1 MPEPGE
7 VLADQYRIE
16 REIGHGGMATVFLAQ
31 DLRHGRPVALKLLR
45 PELAL
50 IMGAERFIAEIRIT
64 ARLDHPH
71 ILTLID
77 SGIAGELPYYVMP
90 FVGGDSLR
98 QLLDRKRRLEL
109 PEALRLTSQIA
120 GALDVAH
127 REGII
132 HRDIKPENILLR
144 QGEAML
150 TDFGIAL
157 AVSEAGGTRLT
168 EAGFTLGTPLYM
180 SPEQALGERELD
192 GRSDIYSLAAVLYEM
207 LAGVPP
213 LTAPTAQVLI
223 GRLATEDPTP
233 LHRVRPDIPPGVSGA
248 VDRALA
254 KDPAQRFATAGEFS
268 DALEAGAAEA
278 PRPPRAPGRRRWVA
292 FAAGAGVLLLAA
304 AILLA
309 KLSARPHGLVLGEK
323 VQLTATANVLRPVIS
338 GDGRQLAY
346 FSRRCGEGGCT
357 DPLQVTDVGGGAT
370 RAVLDNITSGYGIQW
385 SPDRRNLLVF
395 CTIDKR
401 SGSWLVST
409 LGGSPR
415 YVGSGV
421 ATFLGS
427 DSLLV
432 GPPLGAARD
441 FWLRITTLAGEP
453 RDSIRLQQA
462 GSGIG
467 RLLEV
472 PGSGWILAEVRQ
484 GGAGV
489 WELVGRDGQI
499 GGRIKS
505 DFYILGGQEAANALW
520 LSGAGLSLLRI
531 PIDHARGRFGSR
543 WDTIPG
549 PITDFSLTSDGRSL
563 VLDQG
568 TYEYGVWQLSFADLL
583 AGRLPESARI
593 AQTSA
598 PVQVEIAPD
607 GSRLRWIRELA
618 STDGKPH
625 ERIEITPYDRGDT
638 LTLPV
643 TGSLLG
649 AYWVDSVT
657 LALGTTRPDRRVH
670 FALVDV
676 RDGSEREMFQLPP
689 DSGIADF
696 TPVAGGWSWIP
707 AAGDRIVVNQHGRV
721 RVIPKPAH
729 LWELGQMLSDPS
741 GRRISYLGWN
751 AEQKDGLDV
760 GMISLDDRSS
770 TPWKSIFAENAGT
783 AFLTDGSLLLAVFP
797 TDQSVA
803 LYRLTGPGS
812 MVSLGSIPLPISDV
826 SISDDLKRAVV
837 TLRSDRTDAWMV
849 KVMRR

>member
-1 MPEPGE
+1 MPEPGA
-7 VLADQYRIE
+7 VLAGRYRIE
-16 REIGHGGMATVFLAQ
+16 REIGRGGMATVYLAA
-31 DLRHGRPVALKLLR
+31 DLRHDRQVALKVLR

-50 IMGAERFIAEIRIT
+50 LMGVSRFLSEIRIT

-77 SGIAGELPYYVMP
+77 SGAEGGLLYCVIPYVAGA
-90 FVGGDSLR
+90 SLR
-98 QLLDRKRRLEL
+98 ERMSRDKRLGL
-109 PEALRLTSQIA
+109 TEALDLTRQIA

-127 REGII
+127 RHGVI
-132 HRDIKPENILLR
+132 HRDIKPENILLH

-168 EAGFTLGTPLYM
+168 EVGFTLGTPLYM
-180 SPEQALGERELD
+180 SPEQALGQRELD
-192 GRSDIYSLAAVLYEM
+192 ARSDLYSLGAVLYEM

-213 LTAPTAQVLI
+213 LTAPTAQAMI
-223 GRLATEDPTP
+223 ARLVTEDPTP
-233 LHRVRPDIPPGVSGA
+233 LGLLREDLPPGVTQA
-248 VDRALA
+248 VARALA
-254 KDPAQRFATAGEFS
+254 KNPADRFASAGEFS
-268 DALEAGAAEA
+268 EALEAGAAGTARE
-278 PRPPRAPGRRRWVA
+278 GSRRRWMA
-292 FAAGAGVLLLAA
+292 FAAGGGVVLLAA

-309 KLSARPHGLVLGEK
+309 KLGTHPHGLILGAK
-323 VQLTATANVLRPVIS
+323 VQLTATANVLRPAVS

-346 FSRRCGEGGCT
+346 FSRRCGESGCT
-357 DPLQVTDVGGGAT
+357 DAVNVTDVGGTASRVILEGA
-370 RAVLDNITSGYGIQW
+370 TSGYGIQW

-401 SGSWLVST
+401 LGSWLVSI

-415 YVGSGV
+415 YVGNGV

-432 GPPLGAARD
+432 GPPMGSARD

-453 RDSIRLQQA
+453 RDSIHLQQA

-489 WELVGRDGQI
+489 WELVGRDGRI
-499 GGRIKS
+499 GGRINS
-505 DFYILGGQEAANALW
+505 NFYILGGQEAANALW
-520 LSGAGLSLLRI
+520 LSGASLSLLRI
-531 PIDHARGRFGSR
+531 PIDRARGRFSAR

-568 TYEYGVWQLSFADLL
+568 TYEYSVWQLSFADLL

-598 PVQVEIAPD
+598 AVQVEIAPD
-607 GSRLRWIRELA
+607 GSRLRWIRELP

-676 RDGSEREMFQLPP
+676 RDGGEQETFELPP
-689 DSGIADF
+689 DSGIVDF

-707 AAGDRIVVNQHGRV
+707 AAADRIVVNQHGHV
-721 RVIPKPAH
+721 RVIPKPAD
-729 LWELGQMLSDPS
+729 LWDLGQMLSDPS

-760 GMISLDDRSS
+760 GMISLDEGSS

-803 LYRLTGPGS
+803 LYRLTGPGA
-812 MVSLGSIPLPISDV
+812 MESLGTIPLPVSDV

-837 TLRSDRTDAWMV
+837 TVRNDRTDAWMV
-849 KVMRR
+849 KVVKR